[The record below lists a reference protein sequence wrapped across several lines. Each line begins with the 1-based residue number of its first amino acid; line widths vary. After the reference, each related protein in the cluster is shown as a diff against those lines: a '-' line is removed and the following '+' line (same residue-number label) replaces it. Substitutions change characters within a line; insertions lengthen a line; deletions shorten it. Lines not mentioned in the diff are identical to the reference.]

1 MRTATARRGAVAA
14 LLLTGAGLL
23 MVARSTPRAALLG
36 WAGALVL
43 FAAATVLAA
52 TAPTAR
58 RGTRAS
64 ARHERGPGRRRTP

>member
-1 MRTATARRGAVAA
+1 MRSATARRGLVAA

-23 MVARSTPRAALLG
+23 LLTRSAPDGVALG
-36 WAGALVL
+36 WVGALVL

-58 RGTRAS
+58 RRPTGPR
-64 ARHERGPGRRRTP
+64 RPGRDGRT